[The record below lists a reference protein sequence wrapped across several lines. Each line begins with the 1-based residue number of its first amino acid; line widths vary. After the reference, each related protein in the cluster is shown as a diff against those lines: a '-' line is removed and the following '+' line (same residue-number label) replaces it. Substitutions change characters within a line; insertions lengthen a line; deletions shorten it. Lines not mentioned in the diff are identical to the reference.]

1 MWVCNN
7 HLIFVHFSCD
17 FLLQFCCAH
26 ECSEIERFT
35 EKYNNK
41 DEKIVFDILASM
53 QRARSFIFIAIIFCN
68 KPGREK
74 KDGEWIWNSQLD
86 AVWTGVKKN
95 VRHCFAMRD
104 IARFF
109 IHCSIW
115 VRLCTNYRLV
125 FFSSIIAQNDLTNQ
139 GKRER
144 KRETGPNKQS
154 FYGGSLARFFAV
166 LQFIFG
172 WECRFSKCTC
182 KKNFFYYYSM
192 KLQYDTNW
200 R

>member
-86 AVWTGVKKN
+86 AVWTGVKK
-95 VRHCFAMRD
+95 MYG
-104 IARFF
+104 IALQCGTSRVSLF
-109 IHCSIW
+109 IVVSELDC
-115 VRLCTNYRLV
+115 
-125 FFSSIIAQNDLTNQ
+125 
-139 GKRER
+139 
-144 KRETGPNKQS
+144 
-154 FYGGSLARFFAV
+154 ARITV
-166 LQFIFG
+166 
-172 WECRFSKCTC
+172 
-182 KKNFFYYYSM
+182 
-192 KLQYDTNW
+192 
-200 R
+200 